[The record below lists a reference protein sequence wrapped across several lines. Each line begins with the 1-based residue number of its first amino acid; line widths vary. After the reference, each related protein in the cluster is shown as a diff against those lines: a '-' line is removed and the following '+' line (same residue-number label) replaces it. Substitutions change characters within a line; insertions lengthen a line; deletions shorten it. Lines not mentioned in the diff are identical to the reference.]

1 MLKFPVQADL
11 EYEKNNNARLT
22 QQIRRQQTAALDT
35 TCFGARGRMTV
46 PQTSQPAQ
54 PAAISVQTEPA
65 PTETQSPVWSSGSG
79 ALKEMQLHELQV
91 KTKSLE
97 KDNARLREH
106 EEFYINKAR
115 EWKSRALK
123 YEKSL
128 KEKGFAVPSRDKGG
142 EGKENATKTVKEG
155 SSLVTQAATAD
166 TTETKVAQQQ
176 PASPAFHLNLN
187 QQRETR
193 RTEEDFRLP
202 QSSGRKADECKTQ

>member
-1 MLKFPVQADL
+1 M
-11 EYEKNNNARLT
+11 
-22 QQIRRQQTAALDT
+22 AA
-35 TCFGARGRMTV
+35 
-46 PQTSQPAQ
+46 PPTSQPAP
-54 PAAISVQTEPA
+54 PAATSTSVQAVPTPA
-65 PTETQSPVWSSGSG
+65 DTQSPVWSSGSG

-115 EWKSRALK
+115 EWKNRALK
-123 YEKSL
+123 FERSL
-128 KEKGFAVPSRDKGG
+128 KENGFDVPIRDKGG
-142 EGKENATKTVKEG
+142 EGKENATKTVKEA

-176 PASPAFHLNLN
+176 PASPTFHLNLN